1 MHTRGHLAAVV
12 TIGMA
17 ACGGATTSGLAVGKL
32 GGGLDTYA
40 QMAPQGA
47 EMCAVEKGLAAKPTV
62 IGKPVGE
69 DCSDALKRD
78 RLWRGAM
85 RTLSA
90 YAGTLEAL
98 ASDNGDESA
107 GKLQAA
113 RTGVTGSDWVDA
125 PDTEA
130 RDAVAKLVEVM
141 KSDPAKD
148 DLKKT
153 IGAAAP
159 HVKTICDGLEGYLS
173 DQATK
178 ATKMF
183 SEVETQRGSQTDR
196 RCGALD
202 SRSVCVNESLL
213 DRVSYGHLY
222 AQLALLE
229 SHHAAAHDAVS
240 AFCAAH
246 AELESAAADG
256 KLDDEATRAA
266 IVKAVQSSHASAPA
280 PAADDDAK

>member
-1 MHTRGHLAAVV
+1 MQTRGHVLAAMTMLMV
-12 TIGMA
+12 

-32 GGGLDTYA
+32 GDGVGAHA
-40 QMAPQGA
+40 QTAPQGA
-47 EMCAVEKGLAAKPTV
+47 ELCAVEKALAAKPSV

-90 YAGTLEAL
+90 YSGTLEAL
-98 ASDNGDESA
+98 ASGDGDESA

-113 RTGVTGSDWVDA
+113 RTGVTDSDWIDA

-141 KSDPAKD
+141 KSDAAKD
-148 DLKKT
+148 DLEKT
-153 IGAAAP
+153 VTAAAP
-159 HVKTICDGLEGYLS
+159 HVKTICDGLLAYSSE
-173 DQATK
+173 QATK

-183 SEVETQRGSQTDR
+183 SEVEAQRGSQTDR

-202 SRSVCVNESLL
+202 NRSICVNESLV
-213 DRVSYGHLY
+213 DRVTYGHLY

-229 SHHAAAHDAVS
+229 SNHRAARDAVS

-246 AELESAAADG
+246 GELESAAADG

-266 IVKAVQSSHASAPA
+266 IVKAVQSSHGSAPA
-280 PAADDDAK
+280 PADAK